1 MLCRSILLSTQVYG
15 LMHSL
20 QGKHEESSFLQLELA
35 NARQSLDLIQA
46 SWQGDLSEV
55 QVGKSSHGQA

>member
-1 MLCRSILLSTQVYG
+1 MAMQVKG
-15 LMHSL
+15 LMCSL
-20 QGKHEESSFLQLELA
+20 QGTHEEGSLLQLELA

-55 QVGKSSHGQA
+55 QVGFIEALH